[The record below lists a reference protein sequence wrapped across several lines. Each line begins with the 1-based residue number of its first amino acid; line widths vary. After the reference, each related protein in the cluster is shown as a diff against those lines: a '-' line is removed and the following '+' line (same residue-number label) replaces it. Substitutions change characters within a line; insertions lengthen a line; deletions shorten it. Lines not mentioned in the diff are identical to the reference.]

1 MTTKKRNPI
10 ISGFFS
16 FLQPGLGQLYNGEV
30 IKSIFFFLAPTA
42 ITFVLYLSP
51 TLKINGGIYIIFSI
65 LISFRIYAAFE
76 AAKKSGRKKDYMIK
90 KVNNPLIYI
99 MILLGW
105 GYLSGL
111 LSNEIRQVSRYH
123 SFKIPTPNM
132 ENTLLIGDF
141 IISDI
146 QYFKYND
153 IAIGDI
159 ALFHPPV
166 ESSNLWIQRVAGTE
180 GDTVEMR
187 SGNFYLNG
195 ELTNF
200 TNTINRISNRTLEP
214 TYQEPQI
221 FNSIGNSHHFGPYL
235 VPKDKV
241 FLLGDNRDNS
251 FDSRFFGFV
260 KKENILGKPL
270 YVWYSHE
277 KGMPRQERILK
288 EIK

>member
-1 MTTKKRNPI
+1 MV
-10 ISGFFS
+10 
-16 FLQPGLGQLYNGEV
+16 FLLGQPGLGQLYNGEV
-30 IKSIFFFLAPTA
+30 IKSIFFFLAPTIIA
-42 ITFVLYLSP
+42 FVLYLSP
-51 TLKINGGIYIIFSI
+51 TLKINGGIYIIFGI
-65 LISFRIYAAFE
+65 LTSFRVYAAFE
-76 AAKKSGRKKDYMIK
+76 AAKKSDGKKDYMLK

-105 GYLSGL
+105 GFLSGL
-111 LSNEIRQVSRYH
+111 ISNEIRQMSRYQ

-153 IAIGDI
+153 ISKGDI

-166 ESSNLWIQRVAGTE
+166 ESSTLWIQRVVGTE
-180 GDTVEMR
+180 GDTVEIR
-187 SGNFYLNG
+187 FGILYLNG
-195 ELTNF
+195 KLANF
-200 TNTINRISNRTLEP
+200 TDTKTRTNERILDS
-214 TYQEPQI
+214 TYQDPQI
-221 FNSIGNSHHFGPYL
+221 YNSIGNNDHFGPYV

-260 KKENILGKPL
+260 SKKNILGKPL
-270 YVWYSHE
+270 YIWYSQDA
-277 KGMPRQERILK
+277 GLPRKERLLK
-288 EIK
+288 ELE